1 MGREAPPGS
10 GALGT
15 LFAVLTLPGLALA
28 DEDSW
33 AARAQ
38 AGYTKTG
45 GTTDTSSA
53 NALFHIAYVLGDWK
67 LLFGLDGLY
76 GATRGETTAQAWSTY
91 LQGQYNINPRLY
103 WYSALRYEDNRFSG
117 FAYQETASTG
127 LGYQFIK
134 TDATKL
140 TGQLG
145 GGVRRLQPEEI
156 TLDAIGGIISTM
168 KLPSETDA
176 VLDASLTYEHSFNAA
191 TKLLAGVNVEAG
203 QQNTMTNANIT
214 LQVKM
219 TNTLALSAG
228 YQVTHNSEPPAG
240 VGTTSTLTTLNLVYE
255 HKNPKLA
262 PE

>member
-1 MGREAPPGS
+1 MGKD
-10 GALGT
+10 ALRG
-15 LFAVLTLPGLALA
+15 LLAVLALPGAALA

-38 AGYTKTG
+38 AGFTKTG
-45 GTTDTSSA
+45 GTTDTGSA
-53 NALFHIAYVLGDWK
+53 NALFHIAHVFGDWK
-67 LLFGLDGLY
+67 LLFGLEGLY
-76 GATRGETTAQAWSTY
+76 GSTKGETTAQSWSTY

-103 WYSALRYEDNRFSG
+103 WYSGLRYEDNRFSG
-117 FAYQETASTG
+117 FAYQELVSTG

-134 TDATKL
+134 SDATTL
-140 TGQLG
+140 SGQLG
-145 GGVRRLQPEEI
+145 VGARRLQPEQI
-156 TLDAIGGIISTM
+156 TLDEVGGIISTT

-176 VLDASLTYEHSFNAA
+176 VLDAALTFEHSFNAT
-191 TKLLAGVNVEAG
+191 TKLLAGVSVAAG
-203 QQNTMTNANIT
+203 EKNTLTNAHVA

-228 YQVTHNSEPPAG
+228 YQLTHNSEPPAG

>member
-1 MGREAPPGS
+1 MAS
-10 GALGT
+10 GALWVFFG
-15 LFAVLTLPGLALA
+15 LLTLSGLAVGE
-28 DEDSW
+28 DDSW

-38 AGYTKTG
+38 AGFTKTG

-53 NALFHIAYVLGDWK
+53 NALFHIAHVFGDWK

-76 GATRGETTAQAWSTY
+76 GATKGETTAQSWSTY

-127 LGYQFIK
+127 LGYPFIK
-134 TDATKL
+134 TDATRL

-145 GGVRRLQPEEI
+145 VGVRRLQPEEI
-156 TLDAIGGIISTM
+156 TLDEIGGIISTT

-176 VLDASLTYEHSFNAA
+176 VLDASVIYEHSFNAA
-191 TKLLAGVNVEAG
+191 TKLLAGVAVESG
-203 QQNTMTNANIT
+203 EQNTMTNANIA

-219 TNTLALSAG
+219 TNTLALSVG
-228 YQVTHNSEPPAG
+228 YQLTHNSEPPAG